1 MLSTNPMRTAPRME
15 TELLPEPDLLFGS
28 NGVNSNPKF
37 GITEHGPF
45 GVDDQDYA
53 LAEINVGLIGTGQTL
68 QDCDAWLKR
77 CESEIASTEGK
88 SRQYPRFPG
97 FSTISP
103 FKCRVRT
110 QTSPELMLT
119 AHDLSEIVH
128 ATDPE
133 VQFKKALTLIDKK
146 ISLLLELFNP
156 KVIICAL
163 PNEIA
168 DTCWSLGGDWLRR
181 QRRGL
186 NKAERILLRM
196 VERDR
201 LVGQGNLF
209 PEAFELEEEIKPVF
223 RDFRRAL
230 KAIAMKHRCPIQI
243 GLPETWRDSARVQDP
258 ATRAWNF
265 FVALYYKA
273 GGIPWTLVELDD
285 QTCFVGVSSYNVA
298 TEKLNYVYSS
308 VAQVFDKSGRGV
320 VVRGEKFDWDPTNW
334 GRSPHL
340 PKAAAENLLRKAI
353 NKYSE
358 FSGSMPR
365 RVVLH
370 KSSRYLG
377 EELAGFKQAAKSVN
391 QYDFVA
397 LYQRGTRFFREGAY
411 PPLRGTLCQFGDWA
425 SYLYTS
431 GYTPNLGTYPGPYVP
446 EPIEIVERF
455 GDSSIQ
461 RICREILALTKL
473 NWNSATFSCGFPMTL
488 FFSREVGKILSEVR
502 EEGDENI
509 QPSYRFYI

>member
-1 MLSTNPMRTAPRME
+1 MLSTTVLRSAPRME
-15 TELLPEPDLLFGS
+15 TELLPEPELIFGS
-28 NGVNSNPKF
+28 HGVSPNPKF
-37 GITEHGPF
+37 GISEHGPY
-45 GVDDQDYA
+45 GVDHPEYT
-53 LAEINVGLIGTGQTL
+53 LPEINVGLIGTGQTL
-68 QDCDAWLKR
+68 QDCGAWFSR
-77 CESEIASTEGK
+77 CESEIASGEGK
-88 SRQYPRFPG
+88 SRQYPGFPG
-97 FSTISP
+97 FSGISP

-110 QTSPELMLT
+110 QTSPELMIT
-119 AHDLSEIVH
+119 SHDVSDIVH
-128 ATDPE
+128 ERSPE
-133 VQFKKALTLIDKK
+133 AQFEKALALMDKK

-156 KVIICAL
+156 KVIVCAL
-163 PNEIA
+163 PSEIA
-168 DTCWSLGGDWLRR
+168 DTCWSLGGDRLRR
-181 QRRGL
+181 RRKGL
-186 NKAERILLRM
+186 SKAERILLRI

-201 LVGQGNLF
+201 QVGQGNLF
-209 PEAFELEEEIKPVF
+209 PEAFEVEEETKPIF

-243 GLPETWRDSARVQDP
+243 GLPATWRDSPKVQDP

-273 GGIPWTLVELDD
+273 GGIPWSLVELDD
-285 QTCFVGVSSYNVA
+285 HTCFVGVSFYNVA

-320 VVRGEKFDWDPTNW
+320 VVRGEKFDWDPANW

-340 PKAAAENLLRKAI
+340 PKLAADNLLRKAI

-358 FSGSMPR
+358 FSGSTPR

-370 KSSRYLG
+370 KSSRFQA
-377 EELAGFKQAAKSVN
+377 EELAGFKHAVKTVN

-455 GDSSIQ
+455 GDSSVQ
-461 RICREILALTKL
+461 KICREILALTKL
-473 NWNSATFSCGFPMTL
+473 NWNSAAFSCGFPMTL

-502 EEGDENI
+502 EGGDENI